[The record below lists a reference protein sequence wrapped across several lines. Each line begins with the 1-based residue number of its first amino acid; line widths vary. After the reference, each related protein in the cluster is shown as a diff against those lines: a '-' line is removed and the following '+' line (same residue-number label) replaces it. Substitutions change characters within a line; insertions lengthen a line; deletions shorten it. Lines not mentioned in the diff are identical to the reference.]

1 MKSIL
6 KAGGLAAALLFTF
19 ACSAST
25 GPATNTGNTAASNT
39 ANRPA
44 QTANAAASPA
54 AANASNTAAANT
66 AASPSQQGGMQ
77 DFTLV
82 NSTGVEINALYVSPH
97 DADDWE
103 EDILG
108 RDTLPAGQ
116 SVDIKFDRDEQAAMW
131 DLRVEDSQGNSIVWE
146 NLDLLKISKLTLHYE
161 NGRARAVA
169 E

>member
-6 KAGGLAAALLFTF
+6 KAVCLSALLLACACGGATAPANNTTNAAATN
-19 ACSAST
+19 AANRPAQTTNAAS
-25 GPATNTGNTAASNT
+25 PAASNT
-39 ANRPA
+39 ANA
-44 QTANAAASPA
+44 A
-54 AANASNTAAANT
+54 AANASP
-66 AASPSQQGGMQ
+66 ASSERGGKQ
-77 DFTLV
+77 DFSLV
-82 NSTGVEINALYVSPH
+82 NSTGVEINKVFISPH

-161 NGRARAVA
+161 NGRARAEA